1 VRVAVVGPAHP
12 FKGGAV
18 LHTTELAHR
27 LAAAG
32 HQTVLESWSAQYPK
46 LLYPGQLTVDVPEMP
61 LYEPTRRSLSW
72 RRPLGWW
79 RQGRRMGAASDLV
92 VLQVHSTIAQALQYL
107 AIMSGARSQGARTV
121 LIVNNVVPHEARAI
135 DRMLARLLYRRAD
148 LLLVH
153 GEDSARQIAEFADTP
168 VVTAALPPHLP
179 RPIVASEAVTDDAQ
193 TLHGSLLFFGL
204 IRHYKGV
211 DVLVRALARAEVD
224 ARLVIAGEVW
234 GDGADELRAA
244 IADTGLAERV
254 TLREGYVD
262 AAELPALF
270 AACDAL
276 VLPYRHATGS
286 QNAQLAFEYDRPV
299 IVTRTGALADAVT
312 DGVDGIV
319 CAPDDVDALT
329 EAIERFYA
337 PGEALRLRA
346 NVKRPDAT
354 PAWNAYIDALLHA
367 APAAR

>member
-1 VRVAVVGPAHP
+1 MVGPAHP

-32 HQTVLESWSAQYPK
+32 HETALESWSAQYPK
-46 LLYPGQLTVDVPEMP
+46 VLYPGQLTVDVPEMP
-61 LYEPTRRSLSW
+61 LFSPTRRSLSW
-72 RRPLGWW
+72 RRPLGWY
-79 RQGRRMGAASDLV
+79 RQGRRIGAASDV
-92 VLQVHSTIAQALQYL
+92 VVFQVHSTLAQALQYL
-107 AIMSGARSQGARTV
+107 TIIRGARSAGARVV
-121 LIVNNVVPHEARAI
+121 LIVNNVVPHEARAL
-135 DRMLARLLYRRAD
+135 DRVLARALYGRAD

-153 GEDSARQIAEFADTP
+153 GEESARDIARFTRRP
-168 VVTAALPPHLP
+168 VTVAALPPHLP
-179 RPIVASEAVTDDAQ
+179 RPVGVATAAQ
-193 TLHGSLLFFGL
+193 DTGTMHDNLLFFGL
-204 IRHYKGV
+204 IRPYKGV
-211 DVLVRALARAEVD
+211 DVLLRALARAKVS
-224 ARLVIAGEVW
+224 ARLHIAGEVW
-234 GDGADELRAA
+234 GGAAELRAL
-244 IADTGLAERV
+244 IDELGLGDRV

-262 AAELPALF
+262 AADLPRLF
-270 AACDAL
+270 AGCDAL

-319 CAPDDVDALT
+319 CEPDDVAALVDAL
-329 EAIERFYA
+329 ERFYA

-354 PAWNAYIDALLHA
+354 AAWQAYIAALLGTSGTA
-367 APAAR
+367 A

>member
-1 VRVAVVGPAHP
+1 MRVSVVGPAHP

-32 HQTVLESWSAQYPK
+32 HDAALESWSAQYPK
-46 LLYPGQLTVDVPEMP
+46 ILYPGQLTVDEPEMP
-61 LYEPTRRSLSW
+61 LFTPTRRNLSW
-72 RRPLGWW
+72 RRPLGWY
-79 RQGRRMGAASDLV
+79 RHGRRIGAASDVV

-107 AIMSGARSQGARTV
+107 TIMRAARSAGARIV
-121 LIVNNVVPHEARAI
+121 LIVNNVVPHEARAL
-135 DRMLARLLYRRAD
+135 DRVLARALYGRAD

-153 GEDSARQIAEFADTP
+153 GEESARDIAEFTDRP
-168 VVTAALPPHLP
+168 VVVAALPPHLP
-179 RPIVASEAVTDDAQ
+179 RPAGVASTGRDEAV
-193 TLHGSLLFFGL
+193 LHDSLLFFGL
-204 IRHYKGV
+204 IRPYKGV
-211 DVLVRALARAEVD
+211 DVLLRALARAKIT
-224 ARLVIAGEVW
+224 ARLLVAGEVW
-234 GDGADELRAA
+234 GGSGELRALV
-244 IADTGLAERV
+244 DELGLASRV

-270 AACDAL
+270 AGCDAL

-319 CAPDDVDALT
+319 CEPDDVASLADAL
-329 EAIERFYA
+329 ERFYA
-337 PGEALRLRA
+337 PGEALRLRG

-354 PAWNAYIDALLHA
+354 PAWQAYIDALLGVTGTA
-367 APAAR
+367 G